1 MTTGSTPRPVQDP
14 VGGYVTRAEML
25 VDAGRPEQAL
35 EGIEAALAEHP
46 DDLRLHL
53 TSGWLHLRLQRSA
66 DAQRILEQVVAGSPD
81 YGQGHV
87 LLSVALQNRGRLTEA
102 RAAVERAIE
111 LQPDD
116 AATLVQ
122 HADVLTSGRVRRTD
136 RALAMDRIGRALELE
151 PENPSR
157 LLGAASIHARLGER
171 DRARGL
177 VRQGLAT
184 SPEHEGLLYANAQLS
199 TDDGQHSRALVGVL
213 SQNPEHAEAGYV
225 LFLRVWQRLLAPM
238 DTAVAVL
245 TAVAFLVAWTMR
257 DTMLGFL
264 VIWAG
269 VLAVVLGVSALRSW
283 SVLRHVPRALVRRS
297 LLDGTW
303 PGRLGTTGLV
313 VGWAAA
319 VLALVALLV
328 VRDAV
333 AVRWLLVLLALALL
347 VAGTGSVM
355 LRRTMLRHG
364 RESGYVGTSE
374 VGLARV
380 AALRGGY
387 RTASVFR
394 GLLVALLA
402 LISAASVLGAA
413 RPDALPVAALG
424 AVAWVLPLLL
434 CIWQLH
440 ELAAAL
446 RREGAES
453 ATAGAGRRARSA
465 VGLVVLAL
473 TTMVLGAGGLLAV
486 AHVPVL
492 PNEHDADGRYVAT
505 PGSGGSTSCAGS
517 RYTRISCVLREN
529 QERMEEWEDRDPI
542 DIPTFDVPTFDAPTF
557 DLDIPDI
564 DVPDLSDLDVPEEG
578 S

>member
-1 MTTGSTPRPVQDP
+1 
-14 VGGYVTRAEML
+14 ML

-66 DAQRILEQVVAGSPD
+66 DAQRILEQVVAGAPD

-102 RAAVERAIE
+102 RTAVERAVE

-122 HADVLTSGRVRRTD
+122 HADVLTSGRVRRAD

-157 LLGAASIHARLGER
+157 LLGAASIHAKLGER
-171 DRARGL
+171 DRAREL

-184 SPEHEGLLYANAQLS
+184 SPEHEGLLYADAQLAA
-199 TDDGQHSRALVGVL
+199 DDGQHSRALVGVL

-238 DTAVAVL
+238 DTAIAVL
-245 TAVAFLVAWTMR
+245 AAAALLVAWTMR
-257 DTMLGFL
+257 NSMLGFF
-264 VIWAG
+264 VIWAA
-269 VLAVVLGVSALRSW
+269 VLAVVLVVSALRSW

-303 PGRLGTTGLV
+303 AGRLGTVGLV
-313 VGWAAA
+313 VAWTAA
-319 VLALVALLV
+319 VLAPVALLV

-333 AVRWLLVLLALALL
+333 AVRWLLVLLALSLL
-347 VAGTGSVM
+347 LAGTGSVM

-364 RESGYVGTSE
+364 RESGYLGASE
-374 VGLARV
+374 VGLAR
-380 AALRGGY
+380 AAAMRGGY
-387 RTASVFR
+387 GKASAARCLLVV
-394 GLLVALLA
+394 LVALVG
-402 LISAASVLGAA
+402 AASAPGAA

-424 AVAWVLPLLL
+424 GVVWVLPLLL
-434 CIWQLH
+434 CLWQLRG
-440 ELAAAL
+440 LDAAL
-446 RREGAES
+446 RGEGAEPA
-453 ATAGAGRRARSA
+453 ATEGAGRRGRGT
-465 VGLVVLAL
+465 VGLVSLTL
-473 TTMVLGAGGLLAV
+473 TTAALGAVGLLAV
-486 AHVPVL
+486 VHVPVL

-529 QERMEEWEDRDPI
+529 RERTEQWEDREPV
-542 DIPTFDVPTFDAPTF
+542 DIPTFDVPTL

-564 DVPDLSDLDVPEEG
+564 EMPDVPDFEAPELEG
-578 S
+578 PDGG